1 MQKRRERERER
12 ESKAVPNRSS
22 DRANNAI
29 DDEARS
35 KKSRLLHICSKSELV
50 FGEVDRAQCTEKHQ
64 RKQELD
70 HYIYLRHSKF
80 EI

>member
-35 KKSRLLHICSKSELV
+35 KKSRLLLICSKSELV
-50 FGEVDRAQCTEKHQ
+50 FGEVDR
-64 RKQELD
+64 LL
-70 HYIYLRHSKF
+70 ING
-80 EI
+80 